1 MIEVI
6 IVASIIIV
14 SVLAAMSVTQKAI
27 SVSRQSLHILQAS
40 FLLEEGAEV
49 VRIKRDDSWNNIS
62 SLDTNTNYY
71 PTFDNGTWDLSIT
84 PTSLDIFT
92 RTVNIANV
100 ERDAITQDITSSGVV
115 DAGTKLVTV
124 TVSWLE
130 GSVVVNKSLSFYI
143 MNIF

>member
-1 MIEVI
+1 MRNRLKNKGFMMIEVI

-27 SVSRQSLHILQAS
+27 SVSRQSLHILQSS
-40 FLLEEGAEV
+40 FLLEELIV
-49 VRIKRDDSWNNIS
+49 HKNDTLNNI
-62 SLDTNTNYY
+62 LDTTY
-71 PTFDNGTWDLSIT
+71 PTLIMCR
-84 PTSLDIFT
+84 TSLPNDIL